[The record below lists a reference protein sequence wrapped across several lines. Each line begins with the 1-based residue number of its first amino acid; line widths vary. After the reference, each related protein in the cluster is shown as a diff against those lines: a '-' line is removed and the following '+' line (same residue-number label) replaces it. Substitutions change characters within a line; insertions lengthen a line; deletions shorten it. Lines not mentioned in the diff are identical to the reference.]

1 MICKILSRLSNN
13 KFRVESTT
21 NRFNFTATNSLQI
34 VPTIGDYVI
43 VTDSCIV
50 GKTTKQAVS
59 EIYRV

>member
-13 KFRVESTT
+13 KFRVESIT
-21 NRFNFTATNSLQI
+21 NRFNFTATNSIQPI
-34 VPTIGDYVI
+34 PSIGDYVI

-50 GKTTKQAVS
+50 VKTAKQTVS